1 MEDPMTT
8 DHPDPSTPPADP
20 QSQHPSPRPSPIRAA
35 LLWRFSDTE
44 DAAAVRRVGAIL
56 DDLLEASEQH
66 GPKTDDNQFRP
77 AVLAVVH
84 DLLADAA
91 NLAAIAEQ
99 RAWDGD
105 LSSEEFAL
113 AMRADAWAD
122 QVKALAASF
131 LHELG
136 EEAPGEGPVR

>member
-1 MEDPMTT
+1 VGTILEE
-8 DHPDPSTPPADP
+8 
-20 QSQHPSPRPSPIRAA
+20 
-35 LLWRFSDTE
+35 LLDT
-44 DAAAVRRVGAIL
+44 
-56 DDLLEASEQH
+56 SEQR
-66 GPKTDDNQFRP
+66 GPAGDDNQVR
-77 AVLAVVH
+77 LAVRAVIE

-91 NLAAIAEQ
+91 NLASIAEQ

-136 EEAPGEGPVR
+136 EPAPGEGPAR

>member
-1 MEDPMTT
+1 MHKDR
-8 DHPDPSTPPADP
+8 PDPSTPPADRQP
-20 QSQHPSPRPSPIRAA
+20 QHPSPRPSPIREA
-35 LLWRFSDTE
+35 LLFRFFDSE
-44 DAAAVRRVGAIL
+44 DATALRRVGP
-56 DDLLEASEQH
+56 LLEELLDSSEQR
-66 GPKTDDNQFRP
+66 GPENEDNQFRP
-77 AVLAVVH
+77 ALLAVVQ

-113 AMRADAWAD
+113 AMRADACAD

-131 LHELG
+131 VHELG
-136 EEAPGEGPVR
+136 EPAPGESPVR

>member
-1 MEDPMTT
+1 MPLDP
-8 DHPDPSTPPADP
+8 PAPSTPPADRQP
-20 QSQHPSPRPSPIRAA
+20 QPPSPRPSPIREA
-35 LLWRFSDTE
+35 LLLRFSDPE
-44 DAAAVRRVGAIL
+44 DAAAFRRVGTIL
-56 DDLLEASEQH
+56 DELLDSSEQR
-66 GPKTDDNQFRP
+66 GPEDDENQVRP
-77 AVLAVVH
+77 AVLAVVQ

-91 NLAAIAEQ
+91 NLADIAEQ

-105 LSSEEFAL
+105 MSSEEFAL

-136 EEAPGEGPVR
+136 EPAPGEGPAR

>member
-1 MEDPMTT
+1 M
-8 DHPDPSTPPADP
+8 PDQPECSSPPPAAERQP
-20 QSQHPSPRPSPIRAA
+20 QHPSPTRPSSIREAA
-35 LLWRFSDTE
+35 LWRFFDPE
-44 DAAAVRRVGAIL
+44 DAAALRRVGTIL
-56 DDLLEASEQH
+56 EELLDSSEQA
-66 GPKTDDNQFRP
+66 GPEDDDNEIRP
-77 AVLAVVH
+77 AVRAVIQ

-105 LSSEEFAL
+105 ISSEEFAL

-136 EEAPGEGPVR
+136 EPAPGEGPGR

>member
-1 MEDPMTT
+1 MPS
-8 DHPDPSTPPADP
+8 DHADPSTPPADEQP
-20 QSQHPSPRPSPIRAA
+20 HNPSPRPSPIRAT
-35 LLWRFSDTE
+35 LLWRFTDPE
-44 DAAAVRRVGAIL
+44 DAAALRRVGAIL
-56 DDLLEASEQH
+56 DELLDSSEQH
-66 GPKTDDNQFRP
+66 GPGDDDNQLRP
-77 AVLAVVH
+77 AVLAVVQ

-91 NLAAIAEQ
+91 NLAAIGEQ

-105 LSSEEFAL
+105 ISSEEFAL

-136 EEAPGEGPVR
+136 EPAPGEGPAR

>member
-1 MEDPMTT
+1 VGTILEE
-8 DHPDPSTPPADP
+8 
-20 QSQHPSPRPSPIRAA
+20 
-35 LLWRFSDTE
+35 LLDTS
-44 DAAAVRRVGAIL
+44 AQR
-56 DDLLEASEQH
+56 
-66 GPKTDDNQFRP
+66 GPGDDDNQFRP
-77 AVLAVVH
+77 AVRAVIQ

-99 RAWDGD
+99 RAWEGD
-105 LSSEEFAL
+105 ISSEEFAL

-136 EEAPGEGPVR
+136 EPLPGEGPAR

>member
-1 MEDPMTT
+1 MPKN
-8 DHPDPSTPPADP
+8 HPDPSTPPVAR
-20 QSQHPSPRPSPIRAA
+20 HPEPRSPSPSPIRAA
-35 LLWRFSDTE
+35 LLWRFSDPQ
-44 DAAAVRRVGAIL
+44 DAAALRRVGTIL
-56 DDLLEASEQH
+56 EELLDSSEQSSPE
-66 GPKTDDNQFRP
+66 GDDNQIRP
-77 AVLAVVH
+77 AVLAVAK

-105 LSSEEFAL
+105 ISSEEFAL

-122 QVKALAASF
+122 QVKALAVSF

-136 EEAPGEGPVR
+136 EPAPGEGPAP

>member
-1 MEDPMTT
+1 MPNDRPN
-8 DHPDPSTPPADP
+8 PSTPPADRQP
-20 QSQHPSPRPSPIRAA
+20 QPPSPRPSPIRNA
-35 LLWRFSDTE
+35 LLWRFSDPE
-44 DAAAVRRVGAIL
+44 DAAALRRVGTIL
-56 DDLLEASEQH
+56 EELLDSSEQR
-66 GPKTDDNQFRP
+66 GPEDDDNQVRP
-77 AVLAVVH
+77 AILAVVQ

-105 LSSEEFAL
+105 MSSEEFAL

-136 EEAPGEGPVR
+136 EPASGEGPAR

>member
-1 MEDPMTT
+1 
-8 DHPDPSTPPADP
+8 
-20 QSQHPSPRPSPIRAA
+20 
-35 LLWRFSDTE
+35 
-44 DAAAVRRVGAIL
+44 VGIIL
-56 DDLLEASEQH
+56 EELLETSEQS
-66 GPKTDDNQFRP
+66 GPEDEDNQFRP
-77 AVLAVVH
+77 AVLAVIQ

-105 LSSEEFAL
+105 LSSGEFAL

-136 EEAPGEGPVR
+136 EPAPGDGPAP

>member
-1 MEDPMTT
+1 M
-8 DHPDPSTPPADP
+8 PDQPECSSRPSPADR
-20 QSQHPSPRPSPIRAA
+20 QAQHPSPAPSPIRTA
-35 LLWRFSDTE
+35 LLWRFQDPE
-44 DAAAVRRVGAIL
+44 DAAALRRVGTIL
-56 DDLLEASEQH
+56 DELLDTSEQH
-66 GPKTDDNQFRP
+66 GSRDDDNQVRP
-77 AVLAVVH
+77 AVRAVIQ

-91 NLAAIAEQ
+91 NLAALAEQ

-136 EEAPGEGPVR
+136 EPAAGEGPAR